1 MQMYRI
7 DAYMTTQPPDSNEL
21 TPKAQIILDALREAD
36 DWINRSAIAKRVGK
50 SALNKW
56 DLVLL
61 ERLAEDGLIETKQI
75 PRHGPI
81 GYEWRYR
88 AIQLDQDAEQA
99 DG

>member
-1 MQMYRI
+1 MQVYRI
-7 DAYMTTQPPDSNEL
+7 GAYMASQPPDSTEL
-21 TPKAQIILDALREAD
+21 TPQGQILLNALREAD
-36 DWINRSAIAKRVGK
+36 DWINRSAIAKIAGK

-61 ERLAEDGLIETKQI
+61 ERLAEAGLIETKQI

-88 AIQLDQDAEQA
+88 AVHPDQDAEQ
-99 DG
+99 DQ

>member
-1 MQMYRI
+1 MQI
-7 DAYMTTQPPDSNEL
+7 DKSGVHMTSQTPDSTEL
-21 TPKAQIILDALREAD
+21 TPQGQMLLDALREAG
-36 DWINRSAIAKRVGK
+36 DWVNRSAIAKMAGK

-61 ERLAEDGLIETKQI
+61 ERLAEMGLIETKQI

-88 AIQLDQDAEQA
+88 AVQPGQDAEQ
-99 DG
+99 DQ

>member
-1 MQMYRI
+1 MQVYEI
-7 DAYMTTQPPDSNEL
+7 GAYMTSQPPDSIEL
-21 TPKAQIILDALREAD
+21 TPQGQILLDALREAG
-36 DWINRSAIAKRVGK
+36 DWVNRSAIAKIAGK

-61 ERLAEDGLIETKQI
+61 ERLVEVGLIETKQI

-88 AIQLDQDAEQA
+88 AVQPDQDAEQ
-99 DG
+99 DQ

>member
-1 MQMYRI
+1 MQVYRI
-7 DAYMTTQPPDSNEL
+7 SAYMTSPPPDSNEL
-21 TPKAQIILDALREAD
+21 TPKAQEILDALREAN

-61 ERLAEDGLIETKQI
+61 ERLAEDGMIETKQI

-88 AIQLDQDAEQA
+88 AVQPDQDAEQ
-99 DG
+99 DQ